1 MFILE
6 MTNQK
11 GEKQSM
17 KGKHERGGV
26 FAAWTRDKLKQHD
39 ESGVGSHCSSSRAM
53 KARRFDSHSLLAHQQ
68 AGHVSG
74 RRAGD
79 EWECLD
85 GLPRVALP
93 GRAHILRC
101 RDISLVE
108 ETDDDL
114 LLRHCFDQTDADE
127 ERSARTAA
135 LRWMCSVIC
144 SMLST
149 NSADISSM
157 GAIVRSA
164 CISPR
169 EPPRPA
175 RTSARPTRRV

>member
-1 MFILE
+1 

-17 KGKHERGGV
+17 KGETRPRGVCCG
-26 FAAWTRDKLKQHD
+26 TGKTKQRD
-39 ESGVGSHCSSSRAM
+39 EPGTGSHCRWSRAK

-135 LRWMCSVIC
+135 LRWMCAVIA
-144 SMLST
+144 SMLFT
-149 NSADISSM
+149 N
-157 GAIVRSA
+157 R
-164 CISPR
+164 
-169 EPPRPA
+169 
-175 RTSARPTRRV
+175 RTFRRWAPS